1 MLGRTSGARTK
12 VTNAAETVAGYVDP
26 LVKDEKL
33 RRRLLEALAVGVAA
47 RQRARRQMGVTS
59 LARRLGSDPVLRQQ
73 VAEIAMHLRDARD
86 EMKKQL
92 PAKRAKTHRARN
104 TTLLLAGIGLIVAS
118 KPGLREKIV
127 AKAKSFMGEGP
138 DDPYTPAEPSFTPPA
153 PAQSDG
159 SAAVGGDAPA

>member
-1 MLGRTSGARTK
+1 MLGRTSGARAK
-12 VTNAAETVAGYVDP
+12 VTNAAGTVVGYVDP

-59 LARRLGSDPVLRQQ
+59 LARRLGTDPVLRTQ
-73 VAEIAMHLRDARD
+73 VAEIAMHLREARD
-86 EMKKQL
+86 QMKNDL
-92 PAKRAKTHRARN
+92 PIKRAKSHRARN

-118 KPGLREKIV
+118 KPALREKIV

-138 DDPYTPAEPSFTPPA
+138 DDTPAEPSFTPPA

>member
-1 MLGRTSGARTK
+1 MLGRTSGTKAK

-47 RQRARRQMGVTS
+47 RQRARRQIGVTS

-73 VAEIAMHLRDARD
+73 VAEIAMHLRDAREQVKRD
-86 EMKKQL
+86 L
-92 PAKRAKTHRARN
+92 PVKRSKSHRARN
-104 TTLLLAGIGLIVAS
+104 TTLLIVGIGLIVAS
-118 KPGLREKIV
+118 KPTLREKIA
-127 AKAKSFMGEGP
+127 AKAKSFMGEGQ
-138 DDPYTPAEPSFTPPA
+138 DDMPPEPSFTPPA